1 MFKCFICGEDGCI
14 WNSDFSYEEVHQE
27 DIEGVVSFFS
37 CPNCGAEYEVTQIF
51 EEEE

>member
-14 WNSDFSYEEVHQE
+14 WGSDFSYEEVYQE
-27 DIEGVVSFFS
+27 DIEGVVSFFT
-37 CPNCGAEYEVTQIF
+37 CPNCGAEYEVTQRF